1 MNSICYLDNN
11 GTTQVAPEVLEA
23 MLPFYTQHWGNASS
37 AHRFCRPVKEALH
50 QARVQI
56 ASLISAGPEEIVF
69 TGCGTESNNTAI
81 HSALRRDASKKHV
94 ITTTVEH
101 SANRKYGQ
109 FLQRQGYD
117 VTFLPV
123 EEDGSLDIC
132 LLNDMIREDT
142 AIVSI
147 MWANNETGVIFPIE
161 EVAAI
166 CQSKEVSFHTDAIQA
181 AGKVPIDVQSTQID
195 FLSLS
200 AHKIYAPKGVGA
212 LYVRKGTPFSSYI
225 FGGGQE
231 SGRRAGTENV
241 AGIVGFGRAAQMALE
256 DSGRSGRLEAL
267 RNHMEHFIL
276 TQIPQTSRNGC
287 KSNRLPNT
295 SNIAFDGVEGEAL
308 LLKLDRLGIC
318 ASSGSACTT
327 GSLEPSHVLL
337 AMGVPTRRALSSI
350 RFSLGH
356 YSTEADVDF
365 LLKHLPDIVTE
376 LKGQTPAPKPSE
388 TLTQSH

>member
-23 MLPFYTQHWGNASS
+23 MLPYYTQHWGNPSS
-37 AHRFCRPVKEALH
+37 AHRFCRPVKEAL
-50 QARVQI
+50 QEARVQI
-56 ASLISAGPEEIVF
+56 ASLINASPEEIVF

-81 HSALRRDASKKHV
+81 HSALCRNASKKHV
-94 ITTTVEH
+94 ITTAVEH

-166 CQSKEVSFHTDAIQA
+166 CRSKEVTFHTDAIQA
-181 AGKVPIDVQSTQID
+181 AGKVPIDVQSTEID

-200 AHKIYAPKGVGA
+200 AHKIYAPKGIGA
-212 LYVRKGTPFSSYI
+212 LYVRKGIPFNSYI

-256 DSGRSGRLEAL
+256 DSGRSDRLEAM
-267 RNHMEHFIL
+267 RNHMENSIL
-276 TQIPQTSRNGC
+276 TRVPQTSRNGC
-287 KSNRLPNT
+287 KSSRLPNT

-365 LLKHLPDIVTE
+365 LLKHLPDIVAE
-376 LKGQTPAPKPSE
+376 LKGQTPAPSAAE
-388 TLTQSH
+388 TFTQSH

>member
-1 MNSICYLDNN
+1 MNSMYYLDNN
-11 GTTQVAPEVLEA
+11 GTTQVAPEVFEA
-23 MLPFYTQHWGNASS
+23 MLPFYTQHWGNPSS
-37 AHRFCRPVKEALH
+37 AHRSCRPVKEALQ
-50 QARVQI
+50 QARVSI
-56 ASLISAGPEEIVF
+56 ASLINAQTEEIVF
-69 TGCGTESNNTAI
+69 TGCGTESNITAI
-81 HSALRRDASKKHV
+81 HSALCRNPNKKHV
-94 ITTTVEH
+94 ITTAVEH

-132 LLNDMIREDT
+132 MLHDLIRPDT
-142 AIVSI
+142 SVVSI
-147 MWANNETGVIFPIE
+147 MWANNETGVLFPIE

-166 CQSKEVSFHTDAIQA
+166 CRSKEVPFHTDAIQA
-181 AGKVPIDVQSTQID
+181 AGKVTIDVQAAEID
-195 FLSLS
+195 YLSLS
-200 AHKIYAPKGVGA
+200 AHKIYAPKGIGA
-212 LYVRKGTPFSSYI
+212 LYVKKGTPYTSYI

-256 DSGRSGRLEAL
+256 DAGRFKRIETL
-267 RNHMEHFIL
+267 RDRMENGIL
-276 TQIPQTSRNGC
+276 SAIPQTSRNGC
-287 KSNRLPNT
+287 KSQRLPNT

-308 LLKLDRLGIC
+308 LLRLDRLGIC

-356 YSTEADVDF
+356 YSSEGDVDY
-365 LLKHLPDIVTE
+365 LLKHLPEVVNE
-376 LKGQTPAPKPSE
+376 LRGQSPKPKTAE
-388 TLTQSH
+388 VGN